1 MAVFNRCPQ
10 IDELL
15 IENNINDG
23 VNVPKPCVPRRYTEL
38 HAQPRNNWDYPS
50 LSIILSH
57 RFSPDFISPRIY
69 PRSRPS
75 IPIWLSLVLDYFVPF
90 SFLFFITR
98 PHFSRFLSLPLRSLS
113 TSSTH
118 CPRIDLK
125 DGGWKSAVQCG
136 GGSKL
141 WFAVRKLFEACYVL
155 IKPARKLLC
164 QF

>member
-98 PHFSRFLSLPLRSLS
+98 PYFSPFLSLPLRSLPLDVVDALS
-113 TSSTH
+113 TDWSLSKTE
-118 CPRIDLK
+118 
-125 DGGWKSAVQCG
+125 DGRARFNVGEAVNFDSRSENC
-136 GGSKL
+136 L
-141 WFAVRKLFEACYVL
+141 RPVTF
-155 IKPARKLLC
+155 
-164 QF
+164 